1 MKRQDYISWDEL
13 YMGIAEL
20 SSKRSKDP
28 RTQIGACIINDRKR
42 IVSIGYNGF
51 PDGCSDDEFSWE
63 REDKHDY
70 VIHAEINAILN
81 AERSLRGCVLYLYSG
96 RGYYP
101 CSKGC
106 AQAIIQ
112 AGIKEVVLNH
122 IGVDPAMKAKYK
134 GNATKKMFDAAGVS
148 IRLSE
153 QNIV

>member
-1 MKRQDYISWDEL
+1 
-13 YMGIAEL
+13 MGIAEL

-28 RTQIGACIINDRKR
+28 RTQIGACIITEKKR

-81 AERSLRGCVLYLYSG
+81 ATVDLQGCTMYLHSA

-101 CSKGC
+101 CSNGC

-112 AGIKEVVLNH
+112 SGIKEVVLNT
-122 IGVDPAMKAKYK
+122 ISDDPNMRDRYN
-134 GNATKKMFDAAGVS
+134 GDATLKMFEATGVK
-148 IRLSE
+148 IRVLE
-153 QNIV
+153 